1 MEVWKIGS
9 YVGLDMGQIYL
20 PKDQGG
26 LGIKNFK
33 SCLMLHCQMEVAVY
47 HGGGTNIGF
56 QATEFF

>member
-26 LGIKNFK
+26 LGIKN
-33 SCLMLHCQMEVAVY
+33 LRVV
-47 HGGGTNIGF
+47 
-56 QATEFF
+56 